1 MFSRNEFHQ
10 TRLRGT
16 LLSFSRF
23 GGSVLRLKTP
33 WIIIRYFC
41 LLIDFK
47 WYPIIP
53 MVCLHRRA
61 TTRQREISTF
71 LTRTIGLGQ
80 PSARSL
86 TPQLRLIRYHH
97 PRTLYNNDYGVMV
110 KWLGRLLAKQE
121 DLGSNL
127 PSVFSSFSQQKDL
140 GLNYGIDKNG

>member
-1 MFSRNEFHQ
+1 
-10 TRLRGT
+10 
-16 LLSFSRF
+16 
-23 GGSVLRLKTP
+23 
-33 WIIIRYFC
+33 
-41 LLIDFK
+41 
-47 WYPIIP
+47 